1 MAKIF
6 DKIVLSQ
13 TPPDNINVLWLTLKN
28 GRYTLQVVGLDGWE
42 EIFIQDLSI
51 VTMTE
56 GEKITGRDAGVISN
70 ISLTDD
76 YLYVCVESGDAANA
90 IWKKFII
97 CRT

>member
-1 MAKIF
+1 
-6 DKIVLSQ
+6 
-13 TPPDNINVLWLTLKN
+13 
-28 GRYTLQVVGLDGWE
+28 
-42 EIFIQDLSI
+42 
-51 VTMTE
+51 MTE